1 VRSPAEQ
8 ELIAQLAR
16 LELEESEV
24 SSRRRKV
31 HDRIAIFPSP
41 ALLEAEREL
50 SLHRRDLHRRIDATR
65 MELAAV
71 RHGSTVEPA

>member
-1 VRSPAEQ
+1 MRTNVEQ

-31 HDRIAIFPSP
+31 HDRIAIFPSRT
-41 ALLEAEREL
+41 LQEAEREL
-50 SLHRRDLHRRIDATR
+50 SVQRREIHHRIDATR
-65 MELAAV
+65 AELAAV
-71 RHGSTVEPA
+71 RQGITTEHA